1 MADIAT
7 TTFLSALKS
16 IYPSQGLTTPD
27 AILEQP
33 WYIVAAVSFS
43 ASRKPAAVPI
53 VFQFVLHELE
63 AAQLVTGVRADS
75 EEGRAQRLKLA
86 NKIREALL
94 HSGLLSGVP
103 RIIESLIALHG
114 ATPEEL
120 QTKEILRDRT
130 KTIADYEQSGERL
143 FRSMYRE
150 TADTVQ
156 GLLDRAYPDLGWFC
170 NTVGYGITYGGT
182 DVLTQVEISYAIV
195 AALIAVDAPRQIT
208 WHLANAQ
215 HGGATFEEAKAARD
229 IAVTVAQAA
238 GVTWSDGVP
247 EVVVDDK
254 H

>member
-7 TTFLSALKS
+7 ASFLNTLKS
-16 IYPSQGLTTPD
+16 AFPSPPLTRPEAVLT
-27 AILEQP
+27 QP

-53 VFQFVLHELE
+53 VFEFVLHELE
-63 AAQLVTGVRADS
+63 AAQLVAGVRADS
-75 EEGRAQRLKLA
+75 EEGLAQRIKLIS
-86 NKIREALL
+86 KIREALL

-114 ATPEEL
+114 ITPEEL
-120 QTKEILRDRT
+120 QAKEVLRDRT
-130 KTIADYEQSGERL
+130 KTIADYEQSGEKL

-182 DVLTQVEISYAIV
+182 DVLTQVEVSYAIV
-195 AALIAVDAPRQIT
+195 AALIAIDAPRQIT

-215 HGGATFEEAKAARD
+215 HGGATFEEAR
-229 IAVTVAQAA
+229 AVREISVKVAQAA
-238 GVTWSDGVP
+238 GVTWSGGVP
-247 EVVVDDK
+247 EVTAVEQD
-254 H
+254 